1 MLPTLRLPLTLIALL
16 LAALPARAFETAA
29 TSAWVYDMTTH
40 TVLMD
45 KNGEVALPPASMSKL
60 MTINMLFEALKDG
73 RVTMD
78 TTFPV
83 SSRATAMTASG
94 ASTMYLQESDRP
106 TVNDL
111 LRGMIVNSGGDA
123 CIVVA
128 EGLAGSDEAFA
139 AQMTERARALGLEN
153 STFQNSSGWPAPNH
167 KMSMKDI
174 ALLSRRLIE
183 DFPEYYPL
191 FAETE
196 FNYKDRAPANARNR
210 NPLLD
215 LGIGADGLKTGH
227 TKEAGYGLAGSVKQG
242 DRRIIF
248 VISGLASDTAR
259 AEEAEKIASWAFRQ
273 FALKTV
279 AKAGARLAE
288 AEVFMGDATTVG
300 LVPADDLRLLVP
312 ALVQDGIT
320 ARVVYSGPLT
330 APIAKG
336 TQVAE
341 LVIQIPEL
349 PDARVP
355 LLAETDVARGGFL
368 TRLSAAALHLK
379 ATYVDRAPAS

>member
-1 MLPTLRLPLTLIALL
+1 MRLTLSLIALL
-16 LAALPARAFETAA
+16 LVALPARAFDTAA
-29 TSAWVYDMTTH
+29 SSAYVYDVTTH

-45 KNGEVALPPASMSKL
+45 KNGNIPLPPASMSKL
-60 MTINMLFEALKDG
+60 MTINMLLEAVKDG

-83 SSRATAMTASG
+83 SSRATEMTRRG

-106 TVNDL
+106 TVEEL

-139 AQMTERARALGLEN
+139 AQMTERGRALGLEH
-153 STFQNSSGWPAPNH
+153 STFTNSSGWPDPNH

-183 DFPEYYPL
+183 EFPDFYPM
-191 FAETE
+191 FAETT

-210 NPLLD
+210 NPLLE

-227 TKEAGYGLAGSVKQG
+227 TSEAGYGLAGSVKQG

-248 VISGLASDTAR
+248 VISGLASDRAR
-259 AEEAEKIASWAFRQ
+259 AEEAEKVTSWAFRQ

-279 AKAGARLAE
+279 AKAGSRIATAQ
-288 AEVFMGDATTVG
+288 VFMGAAKDVG
-300 LVPADDLRLLVP
+300 LVPAADLRLLVP
-312 ALVQDGIT
+312 ALVQDGVQ
-320 ARVVYSGPLT
+320 AEVVYSGPLR
-330 APIAKG
+330 APVAKG
-336 TQVAE
+336 AQVAE
-341 LVIQIPEL
+341 LVVRIPDMGEQ
-349 PDARVP
+349 RVP
-355 LLAETDVARGGFL
+355 LLAEADVPKGGFMNRL
-368 TRLSAAALHLK
+368 TAAALHLK
-379 ATYVDRAPAS
+379 ATYMDPDPAS

>member
-1 MLPTLRLPLTLIALL
+1 MRLTLTFAALL
-16 LAALPARAFETAA
+16 LAALPARAFDTAA

-45 KNGEVALPPASMSKL
+45 KNGEVPLPPASMSKL

-83 SSRATAMTASG
+83 SSRATAMTAAG

-111 LRGMIVNSGGDA
+111 LHGIIVNSGGDA

-139 AQMTERARALGLEN
+139 AQMTARAPALGLEH
-153 STFQNSSGWPAPNH
+153 STFKNSSGWPAPDH
-167 KMSMKDI
+167 KMSLKDI
-174 ALLSRRLIE
+174 ALVSRRLIE

-196 FNYKDRAPANARNR
+196 FNYKNRAPANAFNR

-248 VISGLASDTAR
+248 VISGLASDKAR
-259 AEEAEKIASWAFRQ
+259 AEEAEKITSWAFRQ
-273 FALKTV
+273 FTLKTV
-279 AKAGARLAE
+279 VKAGTRLAE
-288 AEVFMGDATTVG
+288 AEVFMGETQTVG
-300 LVPADDLRLLVP
+300 LVPATDLQMLIP
-312 ALVQDGIT
+312 ALVQDGIK
-320 ARVVYSGPLT
+320 AEVVYSGPLT

-336 TQVAE
+336 AQVAE
-341 LVIQIPEL
+341 LVIQIPDL
-349 PDARVP
+349 PSQRVP
-355 LLAETDVARGGFL
+355 LLAEADVARGGFM
-368 TRLSAAALHLK
+368 TRLTVAALHLK
-379 ATYVDRAPAS
+379 ATYLDQAPAS